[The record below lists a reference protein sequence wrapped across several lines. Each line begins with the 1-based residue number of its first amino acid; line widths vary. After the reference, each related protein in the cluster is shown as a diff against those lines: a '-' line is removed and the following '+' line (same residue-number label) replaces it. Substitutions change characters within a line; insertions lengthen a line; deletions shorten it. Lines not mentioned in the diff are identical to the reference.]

1 MSSMRVFLGVV
12 ALMGVVGLFAGCK
25 PGEPLAGFTAEPT
38 SGVAPLKVQFTD
50 ASVITKE
57 STITGWVWDFGDG
70 GASTDQD
77 PDHTYTAAG
86 SHTVTLT
93 VTSSDGKTNMATVP
107 NCVTVTLTAVPNVV
121 GLPRADAE
129 AAITG
134 AGLVV
139 GTVTEEHHATV
150 PAGSVISQDPAAGTG
165 VLLGSAV
172 SLVVSSGPGGTGGD
186 TVTIVLPGDVPLE
199 LVRIP
204 AGSFQMGSPDTERS
218 RDSDEGPVHTVTIGY
233 DFYMGKYEV
242 TQGQWLAVMG
252 TSPGGYTWDYG
263 VGANYP
269 AYYVSW
275 DDAQAF
281 ITAVNAHITTTGQGP
296 ATLRLPSEA
305 EWEYACRG
313 GTQTRFY
320 FGDSLGVGDSCE
332 DDGERSQYMWY
343 CGNNADYGSKPVGG
357 KMPNGFGLHDMSGNL
372 YEWCEDWWH
381 SDYTGAPADGSA
393 WVSPTASY
401 RVLRGGNWGYN
412 ARSCRSANRHCYY
425 PSYRYS
431 SMGFR
436 LASVR

>member
-1 MSSMRVFLGVV
+1 
-12 ALMGVVGLFAGCK
+12 
-25 PGEPLAGFTAEPT
+25 
-38 SGVAPLKVQFTD
+38 
-50 ASVITKE
+50 
-57 STITGWVWDFGDG
+57 
-70 GASTDQD
+70 
-77 PDHTYTAAG
+77 
-86 SHTVTLT
+86 
-93 VTSSDGKTNMATVP
+93 
-107 NCVTVTLTAVPNVV
+107 
-121 GLPRADAE
+121 
-129 AAITG
+129 
-134 AGLVV
+134 
-139 GTVTEEHHATV
+139 
-150 PAGSVISQDPAAGTG
+150 
-165 VLLGSAV
+165 
-172 SLVVSSGPGGTGGD
+172 
-186 TVTIVLPGDVPLE
+186 
-199 LVRIP
+199 
-204 AGSFQMGSPDTERS
+204 
-218 RDSDEGPVHTVTIGY
+218 
-233 DFYMGKYEV
+233 
-242 TQGQWLAVMG
+242 
-252 TSPGGYTWDYG
+252 
-263 VGANYP
+263 
-269 AYYVSW
+269 
-275 DDAQAF
+275 QAF

-357 KMPNGFGLHDMSGNL
+357 KMPNGFGLHDMSGNV